1 MDLFD
6 YSNAFIKKEAKS
18 AFATSKV
25 LSVTEFNQYLNT
37 LITIQS
43 VIVEGEISGFKIAKE
58 RLIYFDL
65 KDDKSIVSCFLFKF
79 QLDKMGVALEDGMKI
94 QVTGLPNLH
103 QKGRF
108 NLVVELVKPVGEG
121 SIKRALELLKQKLFK
136 QGIFSLERKRPLP
149 KFPENIGL
157 ITSADAA
164 AYTDFIKVLQHRFV
178 GITVYFYNVSVQGE
192 KAPNEI
198 SEAFNY
204 FNQRMPNLDVLVL
217 TRGGGSLED
226 LSAFN
231 SETVVRAVFGS
242 KIPVICAVGH
252 ERDESLS
259 DFAAD
264 KRASTP
270 SNAAEILV
278 PEKSEIKWQ
287 LNKIGER
294 LIYQLDKK
302 IKTLEHFYQSLKHK
316 MNLWWQ
322 NLRQKLEL
330 EERLLKSFD
339 PEAILERGYSIT
351 IIGDKI
357 IKSAMQVKKGDN
369 IKTKLKKGE
378 IESVIK

>member
-1 MDLFD
+1 
-6 YSNAFIKKEAKS
+6 
-18 AFATSKV
+18 
-25 LSVTEFNQYLNT
+25 
-37 LITIQS
+37 
-43 VIVEGEISGFKIAKE
+43 
-58 RLIYFDL
+58 
-65 KDDKSIVSCFLFKF
+65 
-79 QLDKMGVALEDGMKI
+79 
-94 QVTGLPNLH
+94 
-103 QKGRF
+103 
-108 NLVVELVKPVGEG
+108 
-121 SIKRALELLKQKLFK
+121 
-136 QGIFSLERKRPLP
+136 
-149 KFPENIGL
+149 
-157 ITSADAA
+157 
-164 AYTDFIKVLQHRFV
+164 
-178 GITVYFYNVSVQGE
+178 
-192 KAPNEI
+192 
-198 SEAFNY
+198 
-204 FNQRMPNLDVLVL
+204 LVL

-226 LSAFN
+226 LMAFN

-278 PEKSEIKWQ
+278 PEQSEVAWQ

-302 IKTLEHFYQSLKHK
+302 IKILEHFYQSLEYK

-357 IKSAMQVKKGDN
+357 VKNPMQVKKGDN

-378 IESVIK
+378 IESIII